1 MPLKIFL
8 SSTLRKY
15 LPNYNPTEG
24 IDFSVDEEITVAEL
38 CKRMEIPIDSIKIV
52 MVNGR
57 NEGLDYILRGDERV
71 GLFPPVGGD

>member
-24 IDFSVDEEITVAEL
+24 IDFSVDEEITVADMEL
-38 CKRMEIPIDSIKIV
+38 LGPI
-52 MVNGR
+52 GFFW
-57 NEGLDYILRGDERV
+57 GW
-71 GLFPPVGGD
+71 